1 MKIPLGVRLWLAGAA
16 IALLSLPTTAQEAPA
31 TLPVRDVVLFNSGVG
46 YFQRAG
52 RVEGEASLEL
62 SFRKEQINDIL
73 KSLVLFDPG
82 GTVRPVTYQANEP
95 LSRRLRNTGGALGPT
110 VSLAD
115 VLRRFQGAR
124 MRVEVGSDASEGR
137 LVSVSMQTV
146 APATG
151 SNTAPITRD
160 VLNLL
165 TETGLKAIPLESASQ
180 VRLLDERLARE
191 FQESLE
197 LLATGLD
204 DDRRSVQL
212 RFTGN
217 AAREVRAG
225 YLQEM
230 PVWKTT
236 YRLVL
241 DRTGKPYLQGWALV
255 ENTTDEDWQNV
266 RLSLVSGRPVSFI
279 QDLYQP
285 LYVPRPI
292 VQPQLVGSP
301 LPQTYGDR
309 LEPLDRTAGEA
320 DAARSGR
327 RGTLGPGGPPGAGGL
342 GGGGMG
348 GGFAGGAFGMKPA
361 VPQLLAESE
370 LRRKDI
376 ALSLGAAVSGVVAQA
391 AGAERGDLFE
401 YAIAQPISLA
411 KSRAAMVPIV
421 TTEVEGQKVSIF
433 DPDVDKRRALRGFR
447 LRNSTGLHLAGGP
460 ITVFQDGIYAGDSQI
475 EQLQPKEDRLLSY
488 AVDLDLVTGVEE
500 PRFRTETL
508 SIVAQGGV
516 LVLSHKLHRDTTF
529 TFRNKSGE
537 PRTVLVQQA
546 VEPEYKLVEPAQP
559 AEKTADHYRFEV
571 MVPANQT
578 ARLLVRSEHV
588 QQERV
593 ILRASTLETIEAHV
607 KNGQISER
615 LRAALK
621 QLVVHK
627 RRVAALGSARSAREV
642 ELKAIDEEQTR
653 IRMNM
658 AQLDRTNALYIQY
671 VKKLTDQEARIEALR
686 AEMTRLRAEEAAA
699 QKELTDFLDHLTA
712 E

>member
-1 MKIPLGVRLWLAGAA
+1 MQSALGVRLWLAGGA
-16 IALLSLPTTAQEAPA
+16 IALLSLPTIAQEAPA

-52 RVEGEASLEL
+52 RVEGEAALEL

-95 LSRRLRNTGGALGPT
+95 ISRRLRNVGGALGPT

-115 VLRRFQGAR
+115 VLRKFQGAR
-124 MRVEVGSDASEGR
+124 MRVEVGADASEGR
-137 LVSVSMQTV
+137 LVSVSMQAVT
-146 APATG
+146 PPLG
-151 SNTAPITRD
+151 NNTNPITRD

-165 TETGLKAIPLESASQ
+165 TETGLKAIPLDSASQ

-191 FQESLE
+191 LQESLE

-301 LPQTYGDR
+301 LPQTYGER
-309 LEPLDRTAGEA
+309 LELQDRAAGEA
-320 DAARSGR
+320 DAGR
-327 RGTLGPGGPPGAGGL
+327 PVLRGAAGPPGPPGPRGMAGGF
-342 GGGGMG
+342 GGGG
-348 GGFAGGAFGMKPA
+348 FGMRPA
-361 VPQLLAESE
+361 TPQLLAESE
-370 LRRKDI
+370 LRRQNI

-421 TTEVEGQKVSIF
+421 TAEVEGQKVSIF
-433 DPDVDKRRALRGFR
+433 DPAVDSRRALRGFR

-488 AVDLDLVTGVEE
+488 AVDLDLVTGVEA
-500 PRFRTETL
+500 PKFRTETL

-537 PRTVLVQQA
+537 PRIVLVQQA

-571 MVPANQT
+571 TVPATQT
-578 ARLLVRSEHV
+578 ARLLVRTEHV
-588 QQERV
+588 QQQRV
-593 ILRASTLETIEAHV
+593 ILRASTLETIEEHV
-607 KNGQISER
+607 KNGRISER

-627 RRVAALGSARSAREV
+627 RRVAALGSARSAREGEV
-642 ELKAIDEEQTR
+642 KAIDEEQAR

-686 AEMTRLRAEEAAA
+686 VEMARLRAEEATA